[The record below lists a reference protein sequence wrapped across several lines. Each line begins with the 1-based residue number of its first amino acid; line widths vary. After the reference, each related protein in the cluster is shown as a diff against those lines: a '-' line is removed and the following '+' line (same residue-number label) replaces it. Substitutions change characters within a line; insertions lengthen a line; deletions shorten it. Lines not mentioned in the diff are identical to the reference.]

1 MPVGELG
8 PDDVVTEDRDATLT
22 DIAETLRSENVGA
35 VVVTEDDEP
44 VGLVTDRDVALAV
57 ADGDDVA
64 ERSVEDAMTEDPV
77 TLRAD
82 EEAIEIARTIGE
94 HNVRRI
100 PVVDDDGKL
109 ESIATLDDL
118 VGTVGEQLDE
128 VADTIE
134 AQSPDYSP

>member
-8 PDDVVTEDRDATLT
+8 PDDVVTEDRDATLS
-22 DIAETLRSENVGA
+22 DIAETLESENVGA

-57 ADGDDVA
+57 ADGEDAA
-64 ERSVEDAMTEDPV
+64 ERSVEDVMTEDPV